1 MGDGNRRAINGV
13 RRASSPSGDP
23 GSGRSRPGLFI
34 VLEGIDGAGKSE
46 QIGRLAAWL
55 REAGE
60 TVVATCEPTDGIWGR
75 RYREWARGGSE
86 ASADEVLQF
95 FVEDRRE
102 HVRDVIQPALSRGEV
117 VVCDRYA
124 ASTLAY
130 QAAQGV
136 ERARLR
142 AIFDAEDFPQPDL
155 ELWLRIPVASA
166 LARLGERASE
176 RFERA
181 AFLERV
187 DAEYAR
193 LGLTEVDAAGTP
205 DEVEAAIRARVERL
219 LRD

>member
-1 MGDGNRRAINGV
+1 MGNGKRRAINGV
-13 RRASSPSGDP
+13 RRASSPFGDP
-23 GSGRSRPGLFI
+23 RSGRSRPGLFI

-46 QIGRLAAWL
+46 QIARLAAWL
-55 REAGE
+55 REARE
-60 TVVATCEPTDGIWGR
+60 RVVATCEPTDGIWGR

-86 ASADEVLQF
+86 ASVDEVLRF

-102 HVRDVIQPALSRGEV
+102 HVRDVIQPALSRGDV
-117 VVCDRYA
+117 LVCDRYA

-130 QAAQGV
+130 QAAQGI
-136 ERARLR
+136 ERERLR

-193 LGLTEVDAAGTP
+193 LGLTEVDATGTP
-205 DEVEAAIRARVERL
+205 DEVEGAIRARVERL
-219 LRD
+219 LGD